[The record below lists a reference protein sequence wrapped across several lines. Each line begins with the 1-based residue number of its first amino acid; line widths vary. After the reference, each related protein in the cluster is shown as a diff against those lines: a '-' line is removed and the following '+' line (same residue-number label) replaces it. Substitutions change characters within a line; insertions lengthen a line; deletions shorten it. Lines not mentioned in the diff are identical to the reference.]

1 MVLDLILGL
10 ILVGLVVRGWMR
22 GLARE
27 ALGLVVVVAGTVV
40 AFRSS
45 GLVGPWVERV
55 SGTAP
60 DTARVVAG
68 VAIFLLISIAAGVVS
83 HLVHRGIRALP
94 GLSTANRI
102 AGAALAAAGY
112 VVVLTVVVSLLAVA
126 PVPEAVADEVDGSAV
141 AARITDPTGAPQRML
156 RLLAGD
162 RVMQVVLELEDL
174 AGVPRIVPAPGETV
188 DVPPAAPEEL
198 DLRSGDADEVFEMLN
213 RERVATGTDP
223 VSRSAALDE
232 VAQARAAG
240 MYTSGRV
247 SRRTEGLRKDLN
259 DLGLPTV
266 ARAEVVALA
275 ATPASAHQG
284 LRDEEAA
291 GAELVGLD
299 YVKAGVAV
307 VEGPLGLMVVVILA
321 G

>member
-1 MVLDLILGL
+1 MMLDLILGL
-10 ILVGLVVRGWMR
+10 ILVALVVRGWMR

-45 GLVGPWVERV
+45 GPVGPWVERIT
-55 SGTAP
+55 GTSA
-60 DTARVVAG
+60 DTSRVVAG
-68 VAIFLLISIAAGVVS
+68 VAVFALISIAAGVVS
-83 HLVHRGIRALP
+83 HLVHRGIQALP
-94 GLSTANRI
+94 GLSTVNRI

-141 AARITDPTGAPQRML
+141 ASRITDPTGVPQHML
-156 RLLAGD
+156 RLLTGD

-174 AGVPRIVPAPGETV
+174 AGVPRIVPAAGETMEI
-188 DVPPAAPEEL
+188 PPAEADEL
-198 DLRSGDADEVFEMLN
+198 EARSGAADEVFEMLN
-213 RERVATGTDP
+213 RERVAAGVEP
-223 VSRSAALDE
+223 VSRSAALDAMAEERATAMYLSGE
-232 VAQARAAG
+232 VE
-240 MYTSGRV
+240 
-247 SRRTEGLRKDLN
+247 RRTDGLRDDLN
-259 DLGLPTV
+259 DRGIPTV

-284 LRDEEAA
+284 LHGQEAA

-299 YVKAGVAV
+299 YVKVGVAA